1 MRGRL
6 FLVGVLGFAVV
17 SPLYAR
23 WDRVGPEG
31 GRVRDI
37 AIEKGILYAAGT
49 GLFRSADNGANWQRT
64 AYPFSSFGTD
74 SADPFIA
81 CIAVKPGDPR
91 VVFAGGPQG
100 LYKTTNSGTAWQKVS
115 SLPVRALAFS
125 TQGTRLCAACPGA
138 VLTGLHPFT
147 AFSTF
152 TAPDFNALSADPLHT
167 DAFLAAR
174 SVPDTTGH
182 TLMISENGGQAWN
195 PFSELTALATDLACV
210 SDGSAWL
217 ASTADGLARIE
228 RTGTVSIIHANPSRA
243 TAYFPGGSGGIFN
256 ITEAGS
262 VVVQY
267 NLSADW
273 TSLST
278 GMQSRQ
284 PGCVAIGTDSLPIC
298 GTDFG
303 GILEFLDRW
312 NVRNNGLYM
321 AETTSVS
328 VLTDTAR
335 SWIASAGDGLYKS
348 TNQGDSWTAIHS
360 SAGSAPPA
368 VSGLRI
374 LHDGLTGLA
383 RSDDGGKVW
392 RAFQTGLPA
401 GADIVQVLWR
411 DSGDTAFA
419 VTSAQAVYRNTTSN
433 SNWKSILPAL
443 ETPTG
448 DVPVL
453 AIAPG
458 TPTTMYLVRPGEG
471 LLRTDNS
478 GADWTTVNASVT
490 ADDTVLAVSPT
501 DANTLFRA
509 SQDGNGVTVWKSSD
523 GGAVWSQ
530 LYHES
535 AAAGTG
541 FRATMLAVDPRQPSR
556 ILLGTNRGLRVSG
569 NGGVNWG
576 TEGTGPAGTFVAGW
590 SPCGDFKDFL
600 TTRGGGVLVGTPQ
613 GIINARGCCSIITSA
628 NSGLDP
634 TVNQI
639 RAWDGNDDGV
649 ITMRDVEI
657 ALRGVVGG

>member
-1 MRGRL
+1 MRRRL
-6 FLVGVLGFAVV
+6 FLVGVLGFAVI

-228 RTGTVSIIHANPSRA
+228 RTGTVSVIHANPSRA
-243 TAYFPGGSGGIFN
+243 TAYYPGTGGGIFN
-256 ITEAGS
+256 ITETGS
-262 VVVQY
+262 LVVQY

-273 TSLST
+273 ISLST

-284 PGCVAIGTDSLPIC
+284 PGCVSIGTDSLPLC

-303 GILEFLDRW
+303 GTLQFTDRW
-312 NVRNNGLYM
+312 NVRNNGLNM

-348 TNQGDSWTAIHS
+348 VNQGDSWTAIHS

-368 VSGLRI
+368 VSGMRI

-411 DSGDTAFA
+411 DESDTAFA
-419 VTSAQAVYRNTTSN
+419 VTSAQAVYRNTTGN
-433 SNWKSILPAL
+433 ANWKSVLPAL
-443 ETPTG
+443 ETSPG
-448 DVPVL
+448 EVPVL
-453 AIAPG
+453 AMAPG
-458 TPTTMYLVRPGEG
+458 TPAAMYLVRPGEG

-478 GADWTTVNASVT
+478 GTDWTTVTAAVT
-490 ADDTVLAVSPT
+490 DTDTVLAVSPD
-501 DANTLFRA
+501 DANIVFRA
-509 SQDGNGVTVWKSSD
+509 SQDGNGVTV
-523 GGAVWSQ
+523 
-530 LYHES
+530 
-535 AAAGTG
+535 
-541 FRATMLAVDPRQPSR
+541 
-556 ILLGTNRGLRVSG
+556 
-569 NGGVNWG
+569 
-576 TEGTGPAGTFVAGW
+576 
-590 SPCGDFKDFL
+590 
-600 TTRGGGVLVGTPQ
+600 
-613 GIINARGCCSIITSA
+613 
-628 NSGLDP
+628 
-634 TVNQI
+634 
-639 RAWDGNDDGV
+639 
-649 ITMRDVEI
+649 
-657 ALRGVVGG
+657 

>member
-1 MRGRL
+1 MPRCILIVVFL
-6 FLVGVLGFAVV
+6 FSSICA
-17 SPLYAR
+17 PADAR

-37 AIEKGILYAAGT
+37 AIEKGILYAAGA
-49 GLFRSADNGANWQRT
+49 GMFRSVDNGANWQRT
-64 AYPFSSFGTD
+64 SYPFSSFGTD
-74 SADPFIA
+74 SADPVIA
-81 CIAVKPGDPR
+81 CMAVKPGDPR
-91 VVFAGGPQG
+91 VVLAGCPQG
-100 LYKTTNSGTAWQKVS
+100 LYKTTNSGMTWQKVS
-115 SLPVRALAFS
+115 SLPVRALAFN

-138 VLTGLHPFT
+138 VITSLHPFT

-152 TAPDFNALSADPLHT
+152 TAPDFNALSADPLRT
-167 DAFLAAR
+167 NAFLAAR
-174 SVPDTTGH
+174 SAADTTGQ
-182 TLMISENGGQAWN
+182 TLMISENGGQTWG
-195 PFSELTALATDLACV
+195 PFSELAIIATDLACV

-217 ASTADGLARIE
+217 ASTPDGLARIE

-243 TAYFPGGSGGIFN
+243 TAYIPGNGGGVFN
-256 ITEAGS
+256 ITDAGS

-273 TSLST
+273 ISLST

-284 PGCVAIGTDSLPIC
+284 PGNVIIGTDSLPLC

-303 GILEFLDRW
+303 GTLQFTDRW
-312 NVRNNGLYM
+312 NVRNNGLNM

-348 TNQGDSWTAIHS
+348 VNQGDSWTAIHS

-368 VSGLRI
+368 VSGMRI

-411 DSGDTAFA
+411 DESDTAFA
-419 VTSAQAVYRNTTSN
+419 VTSAQAVYRNTTGN
-433 SNWKSILPAL
+433 ANWKSVLPAL
-443 ETPTG
+443 ETSPG
-448 DVPVL
+448 EVPVL
-453 AIAPG
+453 AMAPG
-458 TPTTMYLVRPGEG
+458 TPAAMYLVRPGEG
-471 LLRTDNS
+471 LMRTDNS
-478 GADWTTVNASVT
+478 GADWTTVNATVT
-490 ADDTVLAVSPT
+490 ASDTVLAVSPA
-501 DANTLFRA
+501 DANVVFRA
-509 SQDGNGVTVWKSSD
+509 SQEGNGITVWKSSD
-523 GGAVWSQ
+523 GGATWSQ
-530 LYHES
+530 HYHES
-535 AAAGTG
+535 AASGTG
-541 FRATMLAVDPRQPSR
+541 FRATMLAVDPRQTSR

-576 TEGTGPAGTFVAGW
+576 TEGVGPAGTFIAGW

-600 TTRGGGVLVGTPQ
+600 ATRGGGVLVGTPQ
-613 GIINARGCCSIITSA
+613 GIVNARGCCSIITSA
-628 NSGLDP
+628 NSGVDP

-639 RAWDGNDDGV
+639 RAWDGNDDGR
-649 ITMRDVEI
+649 ITMRDAEI
-657 ALRGVVGG
+657 ALRGVVGD